1 MEHKSI
7 NRQHSLIT
15 SSSMGF
21 STGVGYSNTTKPNL
35 SSLPPHS
42 TSIHDSIPYQVG
54 SSNRKQLSQ
63 AEYQDR
69 RAKNLCFFCDAQY
82 KPGHNCKRGQAFII
96 EAVDEMKDSKQ
107 ENGSSPNEHYAIPSS
122 SYDVDTPL
130 ISLF

>member
-1 MEHKSI
+1 MGHNSI
-7 NRQHSLIT
+7 NRQHSVIT
-15 SSSMGF
+15 SNSIGF
-21 STGVGYSNTTKPNL
+21 STGAGYSNTTKPTL

-42 TSIHDSIPYQVG
+42 TSINDSIPYQVG

-82 KPGHNCKRGQAFII
+82 KPGNNCKRGQAFII

-107 ENGSSPNEHYAIPSS
+107 ENGSSPTDRDAIPSS
-122 SYDVDTPL
+122 SYDLDTPL
-130 ISLF
+130 ISLS